1 MPDESELGTSVLPIT
16 ESGVACAED
25 LAAADLLRHRRSEL
39 EDIRQATQISDHKV
53 LMELIDCGV
62 RAESLNIL
70 MLVPLVHVAW
80 ANGTIEAEERAAIL
94 EVAAQVGVRA
104 DSPGFA
110 LLNGWLCCRPNRSL
124 IRTWKDYVA
133 AIRTFLSP
141 EAYDSLHLRTVNR
154 AWAIAEASGGL
165 LGFMKVSRAEE
176 AAIQDLNLAFIV

>member
-1 MPDESELGTSVLPIT
+1 MSEESKPGAGLLLDSETGS
-16 ESGVACAED
+16 ACAED
-25 LAAADLLRHRRSEL
+25 LAYGDSLSQRRSEFD
-39 EDIRQATQISDHKV
+39 EIRQATHISDHKV

-80 ANGTIEAEERAAIL
+80 SNGTIQSEERAAIL

-110 LLNGWLCCRPNRSL
+110 LLNGWLCCRPDRRL
-124 IRTWKDYVA
+124 IRTWKDYVT

-141 EAYDSLHLRTVNR
+141 EAYDTLHLNTVNR

-176 AAIQDLNLAFIV
+176 AAIQELNLAFIV